1 MMFSKTCE
9 YAIRAI
15 IYIYNKST
23 ICECKVGI
31 KEIATEIQS
40 PEHFTAKILQILSRQ
55 EIVSSTKGPNGGFYM
70 SNRQGQLNLLEIV
83 KAVDG
88 PHIFRGCVLGLSQ
101 CDETKPCPIHA
112 QYKPIR
118 DKMKLMLTSTTV
130 ESLATKLE
138 GGLVF
143 LAK

>member
-1 MMFSKTCE
+1 MFSKTCE

-15 IYIYNKST
+15 IYIYNKSNAG
-23 ICECKVGI
+23 ECKVGI

-40 PEHFTAKILQILSRQ
+40 PEHFTAKILQLLSRQ
-55 EIVSSTKGPNGGFYM
+55 EIVSSIKGPNGGFYM
-70 SNRQGQLNLLEIV
+70 SPRHGQLSLLEIV

-88 PHIFRGCVLGLSQ
+88 PHIFTGCVLGLSQ
-101 CDETKPCPIHA
+101 CNETMPCPIHD

-118 DKMKLMLTSTTV
+118 DKMKLMLFNTTV
-130 ESLATKLE
+130 ENLATKLE

-143 LAK
+143 LSK

>member
-1 MMFSKTCE
+1 MFSKTCE

-15 IYIYNKST
+15 IYIYNKSNGG
-23 ICECKVGI
+23 ESKFGI

-40 PEHFTAKILQILSRQ
+40 PEHFTAKILQLLRRQ

-70 SNRQGQLNLLEIV
+70 NSRQGQLNLLEIV

-88 PHIFRGCVLGLSQ
+88 PHSFTGCILGLSE
-101 CDETKPCPIHA
+101 CDATKPCPIHA
-112 QYKPIR
+112 SYQPIR
-118 DKMKLMLTSTTV
+118 DEMKKMLSSKTV
-130 ESLATKLE
+130 ENLATNFE
-138 GGLVF
+138 NGFVF

>member
-1 MMFSKTCE
+1 MFSKTCE

-23 ICECKVGI
+23 VCDCKVGI

-40 PEHFTAKILQILSRQ
+40 PEHFTAKILQLLSRH

-70 SNRQGQLNLLEIV
+70 STHQGQLNLLEIV

-88 PHIFRGCVLGLSQ
+88 SRVFTGCVLGLSQ
-101 CDETKPCPIHA
+101 CDETKPCPIHNE
-112 QYKPIR
+112 YKPIR
-118 DKMKLMLTSTTV
+118 DKMKAMLTNTNV

-138 GGLVF
+138 DGLAF
-143 LAK
+143 LTK

>member
-1 MMFSKTCE
+1 MFSKTCE

-15 IYIYNKST
+15 IYIYNKSNL
-23 ICECKVGI
+23 CECKVGI

-40 PEHFTAKILQILSRQ
+40 PEHFTAKILQLLSRQ
-55 EIVSSTKGPNGGFYM
+55 EIVSSMKGPNGGFYM
-70 SNRQGQLNLLEIV
+70 NARQGQLNLLEIV

-88 PHIFRGCVLGLSQ
+88 PHIFTGCVLGLSQ
-101 CDETKPCPIHA
+101 CSETKPCPIHD

-118 DKMKLMLTSTTV
+118 DNMKGMLSSTTV
-130 ESLATKLE
+130 ESLATKLD

-143 LAK
+143 LSK

>member
-1 MMFSKTCE
+1 MFSKTCE

-23 ICECKVGI
+23 VCDCKVGI

-40 PEHFTAKILQILSRQ
+40 PEHFTAKILQLLSRQ

-70 SNRQGQLNLLEIV
+70 STRQGQLNLLEIV

-88 PHIFRGCVLGLSQ
+88 PRVFTGCVLGLSQ
-101 CDETKPCPIHA
+101 CDETKPCPIHNE
-112 QYKPIR
+112 YKPIR
-118 DKMKLMLTSTTV
+118 DKMKAMLTNTTV

-138 GGLVF
+138 DGLVF
-143 LAK
+143 LTK